1 MLEVFIPLKIKNNL
15 KINYF
20 SDKLW
25 TIMKNSFLGIEIKV
39 FETELLTWIY
49 LNTKNIDLD
58 LIRLLNWE
66 YGRFYFVDYDFLWN
80 SINSFWIKI
89 LKPDDISEKIK
100 DIYLNFEEIIL
111 ELKSSKLLTISK
123 KEEIKTKIN
132 EVFFTLSWIY
142 FVLYKLKTKT
152 ESNLKDLNSYNWL
165 AEYEWQASLLSE
177 VSKTRKIELEA
188 TIMKFEK
195 QVEMFLETVNSLFIR

>member
-15 KINYF
+15 EINYF

-25 TIMKNSFLGIEIKV
+25 TIIKNSFLGIEIKV
-39 FETELLTWIY
+39 FETELITWIY
-49 LNTKNIDLD
+49 LNTENLDLD
-58 LIRLLNWE
+58 LIVLLNWE
-66 YGRFYFVDYDFLWN
+66 YGRFYFVDYDFLLF
-80 SINSFWIKI
+80 SINCFWIKI